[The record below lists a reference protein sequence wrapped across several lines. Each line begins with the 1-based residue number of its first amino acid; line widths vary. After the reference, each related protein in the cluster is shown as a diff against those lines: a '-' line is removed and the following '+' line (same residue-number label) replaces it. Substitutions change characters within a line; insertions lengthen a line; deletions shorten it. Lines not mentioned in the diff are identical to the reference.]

1 MLVNNPN
8 LLASFKRK
16 IAFDISEIK
25 AIAEM
30 QSVQFSLMA
39 ATLKLSLSVK
49 SDTLQWCDKENGI
62 KEKCTFLITQTL
74 QWRQVIVPVGL
85 CVGSWVFLFK
95 SALAQPRAVT
105 PFAEKKKKDKP
116 WASSATS
123 NFNSEK
129 WGKKYK
135 VS

>member
-1 MLVNNPN
+1 
-8 LLASFKRK
+8 
-16 IAFDISEIK
+16 
-25 AIAEM
+25 M

-39 ATLKLSLSVK
+39 ATLKLSMSVK
-49 SDTLQWCDKENGI
+49 SDTLQWCDKENWI
-62 KEKCTFLITQTL
+62 KEKYTFLITQTL
-74 QWRQVIVPVGL
+74 QWRQVIVSVGL
-85 CVGSWVFLFK
+85 CIVSWVFLFK

-105 PFAEKKKKDKP
+105 PFAEKKKDKP